1 MNLSLGCLQAFLAVA
16 DHLDYRRAADD
27 LGVSSKVAKD
37 RVGQLEA
44 WLHKVLILDDPIELN
59 EADGLLFI
67 PIAWEIVRR
76 FNSACHASNN
86 LPDKPAKTP
95 KAKQISRVRL
105 NDLEIFLSVASEGS
119 YKGAASL
126 LNCNVTTVQRSIG
139 ALRIVTGQELISG
152 RSILTITEEGE
163 EFRHLAEFV
172 TRSLQEFRGVI
183 LPNHDTYRD
192 SIEQL
197 YRETA
202 IWRSHWQA
210 VVNLISTSGQTRR
223 GKIRLQDAVREL
235 EKANTLYDKLVKDFG
250 PFGSVSGPDVVVGN

>member
-1 MNLSLGCLQAFLAVA
+1 MKLSLGCLQAFLAVA
-16 DHLDYRRAADD
+16 DHLDYRKAAED

-59 EADGLLFI
+59 EADGLLFV
-67 PIAWEIVRR
+67 PIAFEILQR
-76 FNSACHASNN
+76 FESACHASNN
-86 LPDKPAKTP
+86 LPDQPAKTP

-105 NDLEIFLSVASEGS
+105 NDLESFLSVASEGS
-119 YKGAASL
+119 YKGAADL
-126 LNCNVTTVQRSIG
+126 LNCNVTTVQRSIRS
-139 ALRIVTGQELISG
+139 LQIVTGQELISG
-152 RSILTITEEGE
+152 RSVLTITEEGQ

-183 LPNHDTYRD
+183 PPNHDTYRE

-210 VVNLISTSGQTRR
+210 VVTLISNSGKTRR
-223 GKIRLQDAVREL
+223 GKIRLQDAVLEL
-235 EKANTLYDKLVKDFG
+235 EKANALYDKLIEHFG
-250 PFGSVSGPDVVVGN
+250 PFGSVSGPDVVIGN